1 MSGSGYSKTNVLLV
15 LVTLSALG
23 IGAVL
28 ATAPSVL
35 PPEAL
40 EAVAT
45 VEAAVDRQHVL
56 IGAAAAI
63 GLFGLWRSYFSGA
76 TDVRAADPDASAVAT
91 AAADEGDGSVGA
103 AVDVVGEPAT
113 ERVDRT
119 IDALKRG
126 NRANTNAVVAD
137 LRESLRAVE
146 TAKGY
151 SSDAADERIRC
162 GEWTDDRIA
171 AVFLGDESAG
181 TLSLR
186 HRLRR
191 WLFPGRTFR
200 RRLERTLAE
209 MERYA
214 AEGEFSAERSRDGT
228 DASSATMNPE
238 TRRDGESGTDSETGA
253 TAAKADAE
261 GDDA

>member
-1 MSGSGYSKTNVLLV
+1 MSGSSYSKTNVLLV
-15 LVTLSALG
+15 LVMLAALG

-28 ATAPSVL
+28 ATAPSAL
-35 PPEAL
+35 PPDAL

-45 VEAAVDRQHVL
+45 VEETVDRQHVL
-56 IGAAAAI
+56 IGTAAAI
-63 GLFGLWRSYFSGA
+63 GLFGLWRTYFSGA
-76 TDVRAADPDASAVAT
+76 TDVRADEPDASV
-91 AAADEGDGSVGA
+91 AAAAGDERGDNAGTG
-103 AVDVVGEPAT
+103 VDVVGELTT

-151 SSDAADERIRC
+151 SSDAADERIRR

-181 TLSLR
+181 TLSLG

-191 WLFPGRTFR
+191 WLFPGRTFQ
-200 RRLERTLAE
+200 RRLERTLEE

-214 AEGEFSAERSRDGT
+214 AEGEFNTERSDD
-228 DASSATMNPE
+228 DASSATMNP
-238 TRRDGESGTDSETGA
+238 TTQTNGGGSIDTDGGAATGA
-253 TAAKADAE
+253 TAEPE

>member
-1 MSGSGYSKTNVLLV
+1 MSGAGYSKTNALLV
-15 LVTLSALG
+15 LVTLAALS

-35 PPEAL
+35 PAGTL

-45 VEAAVDRQHVL
+45 VEEAVDRQHVL
-56 IGAAAAI
+56 IGTAAAI
-63 GLFGLWRSYFSGA
+63 GLFGLWRTYFSGA
-76 TDVRAADPDASAVAT
+76 TDVRADDPGASAVT
-91 AAADEGDGSVGA
+91 AAGGDGSDSVVA
-103 AVDVVGEPAT
+103 AVDVVGETTT

-119 IDALKRG
+119 IDALERG

-151 SSDAADERIRC
+151 SSDAADERIRR

-181 TLSLR
+181 TLSLG

-214 AEGEFSAERSRDGT
+214 AEGEFNAERSAD
-228 DASSATMNPE
+228 DASSATMN
-238 TRRDGESGTDSETGA
+238 SGTGTNGGGSIDTDGD
-253 TAAKADAE
+253 TAAGASDKSE
-261 GDDA
+261 DDNA